1 MSAAPHPDAAPRP
14 GARLAG
20 LSIADPPERWAALG
34 FAVHE
39 GQFRAGAVTLTL
51 GIAPQGGG
59 IVGWALAGLARE
71 GDIGGLRT
79 RRVAPSEAERPG
91 LAGGVARGV
100 DHVVILTP
108 AFDALAAELAERGLA
123 LRRIARVRGTQ
134 MGFRRL
140 GGPILEIVEAPAQ
153 TTASFWGV
161 TFAVPGAPGEVGSLD
176 ELCARTPV
184 LGEPRPAIQPGR
196 RIAAVRAEA
205 GLSTRVAF
213 IDPEP

>member
-1 MSAAPHPDAAPRP
+1 LTDVALV
-14 GARLAG
+14 GLAV
-20 LSIADPPERWAALG
+20 ADPPERWAALG
-34 FAVHE
+34 FGVRDEQVKAHSVI
-39 GQFRAGAVTLTL
+39 LTL

-59 IVGWALAGLARE
+59 IVGWTLAGSE
-71 GDIGGLRT
+71 CDGDVGGLATRWVGSAAATYRT
-79 RRVAPSEAERPG
+79 APT
-91 LAGGVARGV
+91 AGRGIRSL
-100 DHVVILTP
+100 DHVVVATP
-108 AFDALAAELAERGLA
+108 AFDAFAAELDDRRMG
-123 LRRIARVRGTQ
+123 LRRVTEIKGTR